1 MFIITVRYTKS
12 IEEIDRLLQAH
23 RDFLSRQYAK
33 GLLVCSGPQNPRTGG
48 IILSHAADKATVDA
62 MIHEDPFYTEG
73 AAEYTVTEFTPV
85 KYAEEFVPFV
95 RA

>member
-1 MFIITVRYTKS
+1 MFIVTVSYTKS

-23 RDFLSRQYAK
+23 RDFLSRYYAK

-48 IILSHAADKATVDA
+48 VIISHAADRATVDA
-62 MIHEDPFYTEG
+62 MLREDPFYTAG

-85 KYAEEFVPFV
+85 KYAEGFAPFV